1 MSKREI
7 PKKNYYILVVMLI
20 GVAVLTL
27 AVASI
32 VNAVKNNNVS
42 TGYINKYVSE
52 ISYNELDTY
61 LVEPAS
67 NTFIYITYTGDEQI
81 YKLEKNLKKLV
92 NNYELASEFIY
103 VDVTENMIED
113 NFVNKLNEKLKIINK
128 VSKLPIILYYKDGIL
143 TELVDSEENLF
154 NAADFQKLLD
164 NYEIAS

>member
-7 PKKNYYILVVMLI
+7 PKKNYYILIIMLI

-27 AVASI
+27 AISSI

-42 TGYINKYVSE
+42 TGYINRYVSE
-52 ISYNELDTY
+52 ISYSELDTY

-81 YKLEKNLKKLV
+81 YKLEKNLKKIV
-92 NNYELASEFIY
+92 NNYELATDFVY
-103 VDVTENMIED
+103 VNVTENMIED
-113 NFVNKLNEKLKIINK
+113 NFVNKLKEKLKISEKI
-128 VSKLPIILYYKDGIL
+128 SKLPVILYYKDGIL
-143 TELVDSEENLF
+143 TDLVDSEENLF
-154 NAADFQKLLD
+154 NVADFQKLLD